1 MKSIEKLESLIR
13 YHKALYY
20 QGNPEISDH
29 EYDKLEEDLKKIDPD
44 NPVLKL
50 VGTTV
55 SNLKKVKHDT
65 KMLSLDKK
73 YEYQE
78 LADWAKEEEIVS
90 VFKIDGVSC
99 SLIYENGNL
108 VLGKTRGDGTVG
120 EDITEKVKWVSNIP
134 MSITNK
140 NKVEVRGELYC
151 NEKDFFNLSEEMEN
165 LGLEKPK
172 NQRNIVA
179 GLIGRKDHIELA
191 RYIKFMAF
199 DYISESL
206 NTETEYQKLELVE
219 KEKFQVPDYNLHKK
233 MKGVQE
239 IIDETKNFMS
249 EGDYLIDG
257 IVFTYN
263 KLKLHDELGATAHHP
278 RYRMAFKF
286 RGESKQTKIE
296 RIVWSISRNGILT
309 PVAEVEPVEL
319 SGASISRVTL
329 HNYGMVKQHELKR
342 GDVIEIIRSGEV
354 IPKFLSVVTPAK
366 SKPSYPEKCPVC
378 ETKVDIVDIR
388 ILCPNEVCPGKIKE
402 SILNYIQKIGIDDLS
417 SKRLDE
423 MIKKGIVKEIKDLYL
438 LTLNDLLSLDK
449 TKEKLANKLLNT
461 IKNST
466 DVDIVTFLSAL
477 GIQGGAYNKC
487 ERIVDHGF
495 NTIEKI
501 LNLTQEQLH
510 DVEGFAEKSSSEF
523 VKSLETK
530 KKLINDLLKIGIKVR
545 GRDQQKN
552 INSEI
557 YGKSICITGALS
569 RKRSDIEMVIRENG
583 GKAVSSVSKN
593 TDYLLT
599 NETEAKSSKY
609 KKASTLGIPIITEDE
624 FFEMI

>member
-1 MKSIEKLESLIR
+1 
-13 YHKALYY
+13 
-20 QGNPEISDH
+20 
-29 EYDKLEEDLKKIDPD
+29 
-44 NPVLKL
+44 
-50 VGTTV
+50 
-55 SNLKKVKHDT
+55 
-65 KMLSLDKK
+65 
-73 YEYQE
+73 
-78 LADWAKEEEIVS
+78 
-90 VFKIDGVSC
+90 
-99 SLIYENGNL
+99 
-108 VLGKTRGDGTVG
+108 
-120 EDITEKVKWVSNIP
+120 
-134 MSITNK
+134 
-140 NKVEVRGELYC
+140 
-151 NEKDFFNLSEEMEN
+151 
-165 LGLEKPK
+165 
-172 NQRNIVA
+172 
-179 GLIGRKDHIELA
+179 
-191 RYIKFMAF
+191 
-199 DYISESL
+199 
-206 NTETEYQKLELVE
+206 
-219 KEKFQVPDYNLHKK
+219 
-233 MKGVQE
+233 
-239 IIDETKNFMS
+239 
-249 EGDYLIDG
+249 
-257 IVFTYN
+257 
-263 KLKLHDELGATAHHP
+263 
-278 RYRMAFKF
+278 MAFKF

-329 HNYGMVKQHELKR
+329 HNYGMVKQHELKK

-354 IPKFLSVVTPAK
+354 IPKFLSVVTPAN

-438 LTLNDLLSLDK
+438 LTLDDLLSLDK

-501 LNLTQEQLH
+501 LSLTQEQLH

-557 YGKSICITGALS
+557 NGKSICITGALS
-569 RKRSDIEMVIRENG
+569 RKRSDIEKVIRENG

>member
-29 EYDKLEEDLKKIDPD
+29 EYDKLEEELKKIDPD

-206 NTETEYQKLELVE
+206 STETEYQKLELVE

-239 IIDETKNFMS
+239 IIDETKSFMS

-329 HNYGMVKQHELKR
+329 HNYGMVKQHELKK

-354 IPKFLSVVTPAK
+354 IPKFLSVVTPAN

-438 LTLNDLLSLDK
+438 LTLDDLLSLDK

-501 LNLTQEQLH
+501 LSLTQEQLH

-557 YGKSICITGALS
+557 NGKSICITGALS
-569 RKRSDIEMVIRENG
+569 RKRSDIEKVIRENG